1 MRAKLNGSFQFHQP
15 VLKKFLDPILGLKMI
30 YVLRT
35 VKIVSESSPKSS
47 RFPFAL
53 EALAESM
60 KNLAILFVTI
70 FGRLM
75 LSSDLRSSSASINF
89 SISGHKYDM
98 MDPLD
103 QEQKIKT
110 LLLRIFK

>member
-1 MRAKLNGSFQFHQP
+1 MKNKIKCPSYYFRPENY
-15 VLKKFLDPILGLKMI
+15 I
-30 YVLRT
+30 LRT

-47 RFPFAL
+47 RFPLAL

-75 LSSDLRSSSASINF
+75 LSSTLRSSSASINW

-98 MDPLD
+98 MDPFD
-103 QEQKIKT
+103 QE
-110 LLLRIFK
+110 